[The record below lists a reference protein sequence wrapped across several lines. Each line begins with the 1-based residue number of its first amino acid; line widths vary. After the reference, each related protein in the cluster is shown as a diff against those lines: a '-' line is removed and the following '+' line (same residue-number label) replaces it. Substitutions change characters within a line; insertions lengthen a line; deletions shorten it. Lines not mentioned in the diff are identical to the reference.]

1 MPTRPRHADI
11 AAHLG
16 VSRAYVSR
24 VLLAGGILPPDGSL
38 GECRVAFIRHLRAKA
53 AAPPSDLNTE
63 RARLYH
69 HRANAAAIEEAE
81 TRAGLLRADE
91 VERAIAEAFD
101 QVRARLD
108 ELPGQVAGSVI
119 EAGSDAATVRA
130 VIEAEVLEVLTDLS
144 RIALD
149 PLRD

>member
-1 MPTRPRHADI
+1 MTTRPRHADI

-38 GECRVAFIRHLRAKA
+38 DECRVAFIRHLRAKV
-53 AAPPSDLNTE
+53 AAPQSDLNTE

-69 HRANAAAIEEAE
+69 HKANAAAIEETE
-81 TRAGLLRADE
+81 TRAGLVRAE
-91 VERAIAEAFD
+91 HVEGAIAQAFD

-108 ELPGQVAGSVI
+108 ELPGKVAESVI
-119 EAGSDAATVRA
+119 EAGSDAATVRS
-130 VIEAEVLEVLTDLS
+130 VIEAEVLLALDDLS
-144 RIALD
+144 RLASE
-149 PLRD
+149 